1 MFPEDVA
8 QKRRRLGHETFA
20 SHIAQ
25 VSALPGVQRSV
36 TAARRRRHQLV
47 VRFVVVVLQ
56 VLVRVVVVVVV
67 AAARRLA
74 SAVAVAAAPEAAAT
88 ASHAFPDHLAAAAHD
103 RGVGAGRG
111 EFLELRRAAHDATQ
125 QRRRRRFGY
134 RELAV
139 SPPEPMSG
147 LRLGPQSGICKKKKK
162 NPDRR

>member
-36 TAARRRRHQLV
+36 TAARRRHQLV
-47 VRFVVVVLQ
+47 VRFVVQVQ

-74 SAVAVAAAPEAAAT
+74 SAVAVAAAAEAAAT
-88 ASHAFPDHLAAAAHD
+88 ASDAFPDHLTAAAHD
-103 RGVGAGRG
+103 RGVGTGRG
-111 EFLELRRAAHDATQ
+111 EFLELRRAAHDAT
-125 QRRRRRFGY
+125 
-134 RELAV
+134 
-139 SPPEPMSG
+139 
-147 LRLGPQSGICKKKKK
+147 
-162 NPDRR
+162 

>member
-36 TAARRRRHQLV
+36 TAARRRHQLLE
-47 VRFVVVVLQ
+47 RFVVAVVQL
-56 VLVRVVVVVVV
+56 LVRIIVVVIV

-74 SAVAVAAAPEAAAT
+74 ATVAVAAAAEAAAT
-88 ASHAFPDHLAAAAHD
+88 APDAFPDHLTAAAHD
-103 RGVGAGRG
+103 RGVGTGRG
-111 EFLELRRAAHDATQ
+111 EFLELRRAAHNATQ

-139 SPPEPMSG
+139 SPPEPMRG
-147 LRLGPQSGICKKKKK
+147 LRLSPQPGIYKKKKTLI
-162 NPDRR
+162 